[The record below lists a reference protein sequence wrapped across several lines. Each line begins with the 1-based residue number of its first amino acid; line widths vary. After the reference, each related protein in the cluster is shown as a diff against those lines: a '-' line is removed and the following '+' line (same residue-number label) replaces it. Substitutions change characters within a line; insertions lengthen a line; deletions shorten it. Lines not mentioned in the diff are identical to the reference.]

1 MSTEIL
7 DLKKLAQILQSYGR
21 NGDTILAHINEG
33 EAAHLK
39 RMGGAGTRNPETG
52 LLEFGGYEGEGTSLG
67 GGFNSDGNHFG
78 TAATETRG
86 FGVSPSL
93 AGRVTDAYSNL
104 GTFGQLAMGA
114 WGKVGN
120 SIASS
125 MPSVGIDQVG
135 DENFANNNSGGE
147 NSNFTEGVAAGGAPF
162 TDTTGAAPNA
172 MAGMPDYSNL
182 SPADKAYM
190 QSRDAAVFN
199 SQLNRVDQ
207 VGPDGSQTWSQ
218 GPAGAD
224 GSPGRWT
231 QTTALSGANQSLYD
245 QKQTIAQGLANA
257 TGGALQRTTDA
268 LANPLDTSG
277 LTARGAGP
285 NASDFSTDNIDMGPV
300 FEYMNQKG
308 PAIRAGSAAASGATA
323 GQAALA
329 GPIQREF
336 DRSGVTTTLPS
347 SIDDTSRRRVEEALM
362 SRINP
367 LYQADE
373 GRLRTRLLNS
383 GIEVGTNAYNHEM
396 NNFSQRLNDAR
407 MQAVMQ
413 GGAEESRQVGLL
425 QGINNQQFGQALSVG
440 KFGQDADTTI
450 HNNTTQTNV
459 ANANAATQASIA
471 SAANANAA
479 AIANARNETES
490 SMASASLAQ
499 RQRESVAHAL
509 TEAQRLQLSTNAQN
523 FNQAGTAAAFSNQTR
538 DAELNELLGLRQQP
552 LNELNALRTGSAPVM
567 PNFGNVYTGGTAT
580 AGDQVGA
587 ARTIAQSQS
596 DAAARSD
603 KKDSDMLGGLG
614 EIISMF
620 F

>member
-1 MSTEIL
+1 
-7 DLKKLAQILQSYGR
+7 
-21 NGDTILAHINEG
+21 
-33 EAAHLK
+33 
-39 RMGGAGTRNPETG
+39 
-52 LLEFGGYEGEGTSLG
+52 
-67 GGFNSDGNHFG
+67 
-78 TAATETRG
+78 
-86 FGVSPSL
+86 
-93 AGRVTDAYSNL
+93 
-104 GTFGQLAMGA
+104 
-114 WGKVGN
+114 
-120 SIASS
+120 
-125 MPSVGIDQVG
+125 
-135 DENFANNNSGGE
+135 
-147 NSNFTEGVAAGGAPF
+147 
-162 TDTTGAAPNA
+162 
-172 MAGMPDYSNL
+172 
-182 SPADKAYM
+182 
-190 QSRDAAVFN
+190 
-199 SQLNRVDQ
+199 
-207 VGPDGSQTWSQ
+207 
-218 GPAGAD
+218 
-224 GSPGRWT
+224 
-231 QTTALSGANQSLYD
+231 
-245 QKQTIAQGLANA
+245 
-257 TGGALQRTTDA
+257 
-268 LANPLDTSG
+268 
-277 LTARGAGP
+277 
-285 NASDFSTDNIDMGPV
+285 
-300 FEYMNQKG
+300 
-308 PAIRAGSAAASGATA
+308 
-323 GQAALA
+323 
-329 GPIQREF
+329 
-336 DRSGVTTTLPS
+336 
-347 SIDDTSRRRVEEALM
+347 
-362 SRINP
+362 
-367 LYQADE
+367 
-373 GRLRTRLLNS
+373 
-383 GIEVGTNAYNHEM
+383 M

-499 RQRESVAHAL
+499 RQRESVANAL

-587 ARTIAQSQS
+587 ARTTSQAQS